1 MAKKISSSLPFFDN
15 EEEKKGKRTRIPT
28 KQDANRKPS
37 NSSIDRKKSDDNEG
51 RSYGGAK
58 AGYTRVASK
67 ERGEDRPKFSGGE
80 KRPYDKSKTV
90 FGAKPSFRKT
100 DDNRKFDRTEK
111 TDFDKSKPRFSKDSN
126 SSKPFEKRNME
137 RPKEEGEERTKSSY
151 PRKNSYS
158 KSDDGPRTRKSFGDK
173 SKSFGDK
180 SKSLDD
186 NSKPK
191 FFRESDSKDSP
202 KSSYRGKSAFSKAPI
217 KKYGSSDKES
227 YSEDEEV
234 KRYKGIERR
243 KEFIKSGSDK
253 KSSYSKESSIDK
265 KSDDGLERL
274 NKVISNAGICSRREA
289 DKLIESGVIT
299 VNSKI
304 VTELGFKIKPT
315 DIIHYGGQLLSK
327 EKMVYILLNKPK
339 DYITTM
345 DDPQKRRTILDLIHG
360 ACKERVYPVGRLDR
374 NTTGLLLLTND
385 GELTKRLTHPKYE
398 KEKIYHVELD
408 KPFSKKDMVSV
419 QQGIELEDGFV
430 KVDEISYVENAKTKK
445 EVGVVIHSGK
455 NRIVRRIFE
464 SLEYRVVKLDRVVFS
479 GLTKKDLTRGR
490 WRFLT
495 NAEISM
501 LYGMDK

>member
-15 EEEKKGKRTRIPT
+15 EEEKKRKRTRIPVKT
-28 KQDANRKPS
+28 DANRKPS
-37 NSSIDRKKSDDNEG
+37 NSSIDRKKSDDNAG
-51 RSYGGAK
+51 RIYGGAK

-67 ERGEDRPKFSGGE
+67 EREVEKSNYSSGE
-80 KRPYDKSKTV
+80 KRTYNKSKTG
-90 FGAKPSFRKT
+90 FSSKPSFQKS
-100 DDNRKFDRTEK
+100 DDNRRFDKTEK
-111 TDFDKSKPRFSKDSN
+111 RDFDKLKPKFSKDSN
-126 SSKPFEKRNME
+126 SSRPYEKRNME
-137 RPKEEGEERTKSSY
+137 RPKDEGDERNKTIY

-158 KSDDGPRTRKSFGDK
+158 KPDDGPRTRKSFGDK
-173 SKSFGDK
+173 SKT
-180 SKSLDD
+180 LDD

-191 FFRESDSKDSP
+191 FFRESESKDFS
-202 KSSYRGKSAFSKAPI
+202 KSSYRGKSAFSKAPT

-227 YSEDEEV
+227 YSEEEEV

-243 KEFIKSGSDK
+243 KEFVKAGSDK
-253 KSSYSKESSIDK
+253 KTSYSKESSIDK

-408 KPFSKKDMVSV
+408 KPFSKKDMVTV

-479 GLTKKDLTRGR
+479 GLTKKDLPRGR

-495 NAEISM
+495 NAEVSM

>member
-15 EEEKKGKRTRIPT
+15 EEERKGKRTRIPVKT
-28 KQDANRKPS
+28 DANRKPS
-37 NSSIDRKKSDDNEG
+37 NSSIDRKKSDEKEG
-51 RSYGGAK
+51 RSFGGVK

-67 ERGEDRPKFSGGE
+67 ERGEEKPRFSGGE
-80 KRPYDKSKTV
+80 KRTYDKSKTG
-90 FGAKPSFRKT
+90 FGSKPSFRKAE
-100 DDNRKFDRTEK
+100 DKRRFDKTEK
-111 TDFDKSKPRFSKDSN
+111 RDFDKSKPKFSRDSN
-126 SSKPFEKRNME
+126 SSKPYEKRNME
-137 RPKEEGEERTKSSY
+137 RPKEEVEERNKTSY

-158 KSDDGPRTRKSFGDK
+158 KSNDEPRTRKAFGDK
-173 SKSFGDK
+173 SKA
-180 SKSLDD
+180 LDD

-191 FFRESDSKDSP
+191 FFRGTESNEGSKST
-202 KSSYRGKSAFSKAPI
+202 YRGKSAFSKAPT

-227 YSEDEEV
+227 YSEEEEV

-243 KEFIKSGSDK
+243 KDFIKSGSSK
-253 KSSYSKESSIDK
+253 KSTYSKESSIDK

-408 KPFSKKDMVSV
+408 KPFSKKDMVTV

-430 KVDEISYVENAKTKK
+430 KVDEISYVENAKSKK

-479 GLTKKDLTRGR
+479 GLTKKDLPRGR

-495 NAEISM
+495 NAEVSM
-501 LYGMDK
+501 LYGLDK

>member
-15 EEEKKGKRTRIPT
+15 EEEKKGKRTRIPAKT
-28 KQDANRKPS
+28 DANRKPS
-37 NSSIDRKKSDDNEG
+37 NSSYDRKKSDDNSG

-67 ERGEDRPKFSGGE
+67 EREVEKSNFSGGE
-80 KRPYDKSKTV
+80 KRTYDKSKTG
-90 FGAKPSFRKT
+90 FGSKPSFQKSG
-100 DDNRKFDRTEK
+100 DNRRFDKTEK
-111 TDFDKSKPRFSKDSN
+111 RDFDKSKFSKDSN
-126 SSKPFEKRNME
+126 SSRPYEKRNME
-137 RPKEEGEERTKSSY
+137 RPKDEGDERNKPSY

-158 KSDDGPRTRKSFGDK
+158 KPDDGPRTRKSFGDK
-173 SKSFGDK
+173 SKT
-180 SKSLDD
+180 LDD

-191 FFRESDSKDSP
+191 FFRESESKDST
-202 KSSYRGKSAFSKAPI
+202 KSSYRGKSAFSKAPT

-227 YSEDEEV
+227 YSEEEEV
-234 KRYKGIERR
+234 KRYKVIERR
-243 KEFIKSGSDK
+243 KDFIKSGSSQ
-253 KSSYSKESSIDK
+253 KSTYSKESSIDK
-265 KSDDGLERL
+265 KNDDGLERL

-408 KPFSKKDMVSV
+408 KPFSKKDMITV

-479 GLTKKDLTRGR
+479 GLTKKDLPRGR

-495 NAEISM
+495 NAEVSM
-501 LYGMDK
+501 LYGIDK

>member
-1 MAKKISSSLPFFDN
+1 MAKKISSSLPFFEN
-15 EEEKKGKRTRIPT
+15 EEEKKGKRTRIAAKP
-28 KQDANRKPS
+28 DVNRKPS
-37 NSSIDRKKSDDNEG
+37 NSSYDRKKSDDKDT
-51 RSYGGAK
+51 RSFSGAK

-67 ERGEDRPKFSGGE
+67 ERGEEKPRFSGGE
-80 KRPYDKSKTV
+80 KRS
-90 FGAKPSFRKT
+90 
-100 DDNRKFDRTEK
+100 
-111 TDFDKSKPRFSKDSN
+111 FDKSKSGFGAKSSFRKFDDTRKFERTEKRDFDKPKSKFERDPN
-126 SSKPFEKRNME
+126 SAKPYEKRNME
-137 RPKEEGEERTKSSY
+137 RPKDEGEERSRTSYTK
-151 PRKNSYS
+151 KNSFS
-158 KSDDGPRTRKSFGDK
+158 KSEDGPRTRKTY
-173 SKSFGDK
+173 GDK

-191 FFRESDSKDSP
+191 FFRGTESNEGSKST
-202 KSSYRGKSAFSKAPI
+202 YRGKSAFSKAPT

-227 YSEDEEV
+227 YSEEEEV

-243 KEFIKSGSDK
+243 KDFIKSGSSK
-253 KSSYSKESSIDK
+253 KSTYNIESSIDK
-265 KSDDGLERL
+265 KCDDGLERL

-327 EKMVYILLNKPK
+327 EKMVYLLLNKPK

-408 KPFSKKDMVSV
+408 KPFSKKDMVTV

-479 GLTKKDLTRGR
+479 GLTKKDLPRGR

-495 NAEISM
+495 NVEVSM
-501 LYGMDK
+501 LYGLDK